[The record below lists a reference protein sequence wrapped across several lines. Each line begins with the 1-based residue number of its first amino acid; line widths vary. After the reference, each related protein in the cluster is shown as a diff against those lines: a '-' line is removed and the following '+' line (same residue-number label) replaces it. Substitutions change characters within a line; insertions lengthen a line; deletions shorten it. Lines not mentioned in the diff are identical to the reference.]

1 MSKRKQIV
9 LSEKL
14 AGEVEKRADKMGLN
28 QSELIRTTL
37 ARELMGER
45 DET

>member
-1 MSKRKQIV
+1 MSKRKSIV

-14 AGEVEKRADKMGLN
+14 AGEVEKRAEKMGLN

-37 ARELMGER
+37 AQELIGEPN
-45 DET
+45 ET